1 MSVCVCVRERERERE
16 EAGWEVGVECEKWD
30 VEFNKFF
37 GGVVRRQCARGGVAE
52 RGRKYNS

>member
-1 MSVCVCVRERERERE
+1 MRERERKRERE

-30 VEFNKFF
+30 GEFNFF

-52 RGRKYNS
+52 RGRYYNI